1 MSTII
6 CNSDRSIVSLCYG
19 VIMIEKEVLGR
30 KIKEYRLKA
39 GKSQDEL
46 GRFLGKSHAAI
57 SDLERGLT
65 EVTVKDLSIIA
76 EFLGV
81 TLEAL
86 LEDAKTARNTTSF
99 SPLVNYRD
107 SRDMTPEERS
117 KADKVSEDFIRYI
130 LENNNDIK

>member
-1 MSTII
+1 
-6 CNSDRSIVSLCYG
+6 
-19 VIMIEKEVLGR
+19 MIKKELLGR

-57 SDLERGLT
+57 SDLERGVT

-81 TLEAL
+81 ALETL
-86 LEDAKTARNTTSF
+86 LEDVKEDQKVLSF

-107 SRDMTPEERS
+107 SKDMTSEEKS
-117 KADKVSEDFIRYI
+117 KADKVSNEFIKFI
-130 LENNNDIK
+130 NDNRDDLK

>member
-1 MSTII
+1 MET
-6 CNSDRSIVSLCYG
+6 CHFDLSIVCSTYG
-19 VIMIEKEVLGR
+19 VNMIKKELLGR

-57 SDLERGLT
+57 SDLERGVT

-81 TLEAL
+81 ALETL
-86 LEDAKTARNTTSF
+86 LEDVKEDQKVLSF

-107 SRDMTPEERS
+107 SKDMTSEEKS
-117 KADKVSEDFIRYI
+117 KADKVSNEFIKFI
-130 LENNNDIK
+130 NDNRDDLK